1 MGRGAARAAPTDL
14 ITTLR
19 DVLRIFDTMVGRKVE
34 FEPRIPGQASM
45 YLCGPTVYDVAHVG
59 HGRTAVVFDTI
70 RRYLV
75 WRGYDVSFVTNV
87 TDVEDKI
94 IARAAREGSTEQ
106 AVAQAF
112 TEAYWHELDRLAVR
126 RPDDMPTATGF
137 IDEMLVLVSELVER
151 GVAYVIEG
159 EGVYFAVDRY
169 PGYGELS
176 HRRRDDL
183 LDGAGARVDI
193 DERKRSPLDFA
204 LWKTAR
210 QGEPSWPSPWGP
222 GRPGWHI
229 ECSAMSLAILGEAFD
244 LHGGGDDLVF
254 PHHENERAQAE
265 AAGHRFARYW
275 VHSGMVV
282 TGGEKMAKSLGNFT
296 ALGDALDAHDP
307 RGFRLAVAQ
316 SHYRSQQELG
326 AEVLADAD
334 QAVARVDNLLRRA
347 ESVGIESESGAPSSD
362 VLSAFGDAM
371 DDDFGTPRAVGV
383 VFEAVRAA
391 NQSISDG
398 EPNEA
403 APLVAAVRVA
413 LGVLGIGLGQIV
425 ERDDEIDALVV
436 ERTEARTRGD
446 YEAGD
451 RIRDEL
457 TSRGV
462 VLEDSATGTTWHR

>member
-282 TGGEKMAKSLGNFT
+282 TGGGKMAKSLGNFT

-413 LGVLGIGLGQIV
+413 LGVLGIGLGQTV

>member
-1 MGRGAARAAPTDL
+1 VGRGAARAAPTDL